1 MHGLNRRQT
10 AAEKLLSWD
19 SDYAISRSEV
29 NTTRAKKPQQ
39 TLLLALPAIRYGHFG
54 AVRCW
59 IFKTHD
65 WRREWESDAG
75 NARESFLESD
85 ENSNEKGTLLWF
97 YAAYNDAF
105 MGSKFSLKFHVPCEM
120 CDRSRPACQKH
131 LSLLFFI
138 AAYRSN
144 RAVHVTCIDILNS
157 FRAIDPLLFVRH
169 FPRMSGRKPVEFR

>member
-1 MHGLNRRQT
+1 MRSRDPKSTQRERRNHNRLCCWLR
-10 AAEKLLSWD
+10 
-19 SDYAISRSEV
+19 
-29 NTTRAKKPQQ
+29 
-39 TLLLALPAIRYGHFG
+39 PAIRYGHFG

-105 MGSKFSLKFHVPCEM
+105 MGSKISLKFHVPCDVWSLSSGLSKALVVAIFYCRLSVEQSSTCYM
-120 CDRSRPACQKH
+120 YRYLKLISSHRSTSLCSTFSPNVRP
-131 LSLLFFI
+131 
-138 AAYRSN
+138 
-144 RAVHVTCIDILNS
+144 
-157 FRAIDPLLFVRH
+157 
-169 FPRMSGRKPVEFR
+169 